1 MTQLQTLCKMF
12 TMFYQSQ
19 VALLDQIA
27 CLTDHA
33 KRSRRNLAKVED
45 ANVGLAF
52 SIHKKDA
59 RIAHFQANTTKSEAD
74 LLQINQDLEAEIKN
88 CRSRIRLD
96 EQTMFSAEQ
105 NRSKAEQVARD
116 ERYHREELEREHHAL
131 LRRLEECMSEVDG
144 LKQQAVSYGL
154 LEQPSTADFRRK
166 PLSPSVNRTR
176 SQMTKHIYRRFG

>member
-59 RIAHFQANTTKSEAD
+59 RIAHFQANTTKSEAE
-74 LLQINQDLEAEIKN
+74 LLRINQDLKEEIKN

-105 NRSKAEQVARD
+105 NRSKAEQLARD
-116 ERYHREELEREHHAL
+116 EKYRREEVEKDCYAL
-131 LRRLEECMSEVDG
+131 LRRLEECMSEVDE
-144 LKQQAVSYGL
+144 LKQRAVSDTPL
-154 LEQPSTADFRRK
+154 DRSTSTDFRRK
-166 PLSPSVNRTR
+166 PLPQSVHQTH
-176 SQMTKHIYRRFG
+176 S